1 MILKLPKI
9 VSYLQFFADVS
20 KKLKAAIAIYVYAS
34 ESFRFTLLKIV
45 LVIMLWLRVY
55 KILVFEV
62 NEFC

>member
-1 MILKLPKI
+1 MVLKLPKI

-20 KKLKAAIAIYVYAS
+20 KNLKAAITIYVYAS
-34 ESFRFTLLKIV
+34 ESFCFTLFKIV

-55 KILVFEV
+55 KILVFQV

>member
-1 MILKLPKI
+1 MVLKLPKI

-45 LVIMLWLRVY
+45 LVIML
-55 KILVFEV
+55 
-62 NEFC
+62 